1 MLKSFLRKPA
11 VQAWL
16 AAVVGWYLSFA
27 LRTTR
32 WRVEG
37 EAHLAPFAAGRPA
50 VAALWHE
57 CLPLM
62 PALWLRMRRPGARV
76 HALASR
82 HKDGLFIGTIMRRFG
97 VEMVHGS
104 SARDGR
110 DKGGAAGMRALLD
123 VLAQGS
129 HVVLTPDGPR
139 GPARR
144 AAAGVAQL
152 AGLSGVPVLPCAAR
166 TTRAWKLPTWDGM
179 ILPLPWGRGVLVVGA
194 PIAVPREGWEGSL
207 PGIEAA
213 LDEVAERAE
222 SRKDVHF

>member
-1 MLKSFLRKPA
+1 MLKSFLRHPGI
-11 VQAWL
+11 QARL
-16 AAVVGWYLSFA
+16 AAIVGRYLSFA

-32 WRVEG
+32 WRVVG
-37 EAHLAPFAAGRPA
+37 EAHLTDAPV

-62 PALWLRMRRPGARV
+62 PALWLSMRRPGARV

-82 HKDGLFIGTIMRRFG
+82 HKDGLFIGAIMRRFG
-97 VEMVHGS
+97 VGMVHGS

-110 DKGGAAGMRALLD
+110 DKGGAAGVRALLE

-166 TTRAWKLPTWDGM
+166 TTRAWLLPTWDRM

-194 PIAVPREGWEGSL
+194 PILVPRVGWEGSV
-207 PGIEAA
+207 PAIEAA
-213 LDEVAERAE
+213 LNDVAARAE
-222 SRKDVHF
+222 VGVKKKDVLF